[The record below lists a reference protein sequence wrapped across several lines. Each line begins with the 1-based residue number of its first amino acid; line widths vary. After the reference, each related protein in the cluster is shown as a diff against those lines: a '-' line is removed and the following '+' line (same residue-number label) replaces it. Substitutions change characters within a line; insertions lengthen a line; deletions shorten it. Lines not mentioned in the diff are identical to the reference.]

1 VGGRRVL
8 SRVPTR
14 PNRAARSRAVCLWDV
29 IRADATS
36 ETRRARRARSPNA
49 RVRPTQIEIGMSVVE
64 RSRR

>member
-49 RVRPTQIEIGMSVVE
+49 RLRP
-64 RSRR
+64 RSKYL